1 MKNANPVSG
10 AWRWWLVLA
19 LAWGLAGC
27 ARSEAPAAAPKPA
40 AHYFP
45 IRLGDRTV
53 RLQLAVLMP
62 EMQRGLMERRELG
75 TDDGML
81 FVYTKPERLSFWMR
95 NTPLPLD
102 LGYFDATG
110 ELKEIYPLLPFDETP
125 VASRSDRL
133 QFALEMNQGW
143 YARNEVRPGAKLDLA
158 ALAAALRE
166 RGFEPRKFGL

>member
-1 MKNANPVSG
+1 M
-10 AWRWWLVLA
+10 LA
-19 LAWGLAGC
+19 LACGLAGC
-27 ARSEAPAAAPKPA
+27 ARSEAPAAAPKTV

-45 IRLGDRTV
+45 VRLGDRTV

-75 TDDGML
+75 ADDGMI
-81 FVYTKPERLSFWMR
+81 FVYTKPERLSSWMLT
-95 NTPLPLD
+95 TPLPLD
-102 LGYFDATG
+102 LGFFDAAG
-110 ELKEIYPLLPFDETP
+110 ELKEIYPLLPFDEAP

-143 YARNEVRPGAKLDLA
+143 YARNGVRPGAKLDLA